1 MPSPMI
7 YQHLATSAL
16 LEHAAQYH
24 RETEIVSVSTAGEI
38 ERSSWGE
45 VARNAPTAGLGAG
58 DVGPA
63 RWRPLRYVSVE

>member
-7 YQHLATSAL
+7 YQHLTTSAL

-38 ERSSWGE
+38 ERSCWGE
-45 VARNAPTAGLGAG
+45 VARTPDGW
-58 DVGPA
+58 PR
-63 RWRPLRYVSVE
+63 RWRRWACPLAPAAVR